1 MYRYIVHARP
11 AIPVYLRQEFGHG
24 STQEGT
30 NERRT
35 FYQLCTSRL
44 ASGLHLYPHA
54 SYREEGEPRGPMRQY
69 VPIIFYFVL
78 FCSLARSLA
87 RSHVTISFL
96 LLHDRR
102 LLVCGLLAPFLEP
115 ASTFLTFANT
125 SVLAYST
132 RVYVI
137 FLALSLFALRSAFF
151 FLDILSRTPF
161 VLFLF
166 ASQAVLLP
174 HRPPLSA
181 LPFTLTQN
189 SDFGHSFPSCS
200 VSFSVCSL
208 FLPCNF
214 IGSFHLY
221 NLQTPLLRSR
231 ALLHFSSFRLF
242 LRSVLVAPFFQPFL
256 VASLFQQH
264 AFTREQRQ
272 QLSST
277 RVTLSD
283 DDSVWTIVDPPDR
296 LYYSYGTFYF

>member
-87 RSHVTISFL
+87 CSHVTISFL
-96 LLHDRR
+96 LLHDCR

-115 ASTFLTFANT
+115 ASAFPTFANT

-137 FLALSLFALRSAFF
+137 FLALSLFALHSAFF
-151 FLDILSRTPF
+151 FLDILSRIPF

-189 SDFGHSFPSCS
+189 SDFGHSFRHAPFRFRSAAYFCLS
-200 VSFSVCSL
+200 ISSDRFIFTISKLLFCVPALCYTFLLFASFFAA
-208 FLPCNF
+208 FL
-214 IGSFHLY
+214 S
-221 NLQTPLLRSR
+221 LRS
-231 ALLHFSSFRLF
+231 SS
-242 LRSVLVAPFFQPFL
+242 
-256 VASLFQQH
+256 
-264 AFTREQRQ
+264 
-272 QLSST
+272 LSSSLLYSSSM
-277 RVTLSD
+277 RSLASRGNNCR
-283 DDSVWTIVDPPDR
+283 R
-296 LYYSYGTFYF
+296 LE

>member
-87 RSHVTISFL
+87 CSHVTISFL
-96 LLHDRR
+96 LLYDCR

-115 ASTFLTFANT
+115 ASTFPTFANT

-137 FLALSLFALRSAFF
+137 FLALSLFALHSAFL
-151 FLDILSRTPF
+151 FLDILSRIPF

-166 ASQAVLLP
+166 VSQVVLLP

-181 LPFTLTQN
+181 LPFILTEN
-189 SDFGHSFPSCS
+189 SDFGHSFRHAP
-200 VSFSVCSL
+200 FRFRPQL
-208 FLPCNF
+208 IFAF
-214 IGSFHLY
+214 QFH
-221 NLQTPLLRSR
+221 RIV
-231 ALLHFSSFRLF
+231 SSFQSLNSSFAFLRFATLF
-242 LRSVLVAPFFQPFL
+242 FFSPLSSERSCRSVLPAFPRRFFIPAAC
-256 VASLFQQH
+256 VYSRAE
-264 AFTREQRQ
+264 AT
-272 QLSST
+272 T
-277 RVTLSD
+277 V
-283 DDSVWTIVDPPDR
+283 VD
-296 LYYSYGTFYF
+296 